1 MTVRELLKI
10 MMEKGATDLHL
21 KAGRPPLLRIGGKL
35 MPLEAERLTPENV
48 KNLIYEIM
56 TPEQIQRFEEKH
68 ELDIGYS
75 IPGLSRF
82 RVNIFFQRGT
92 VEAVFRAIPFE
103 VPTIDKLGL
112 PEILKELALK
122 NQGLIIVTGPTG
134 SGKTT
139 TLAAMIDYINEH
151 LEGHI
156 ITIEDPIEYLHKDK
170 KCSISQREIGY
181 DTYSYADA
189 LKYVLRQ
196 DPDVILI
203 GEMRDV
209 ETVRISIKA
218 AEVGRLVLTTMHTMD
233 APQTIDRI
241 ITYFPKEEQRQIRMQ
256 LALLLQ
262 GIICQ
267 RLLKTV
273 DGKSRCAAVEVMVNS
288 PQIKKLIEEGEI
300 GKIHDAIASSVTY
313 FKMQTLNQ
321 SLVALCLSGIVTV
334 EEAISASPD
343 PDEFKRI
350 LHDLQTGR
358 ITSFEKEKTYE
369 DY

>member
-1 MTVRELLKI
+1 MTVDELLRT
-10 MMEKGATDLHL
+10 MMGRQATDLHL
-21 KAGRPPLLRIGGKL
+21 KVGRPPLLRIGGKL
-35 MPLEAERLTPENV
+35 TAMEGDRTTPEIV
-48 KNLIYEIM
+48 KTLVYSILNS
-56 TPEQIQRFEEKH
+56 EQQQRFETKH

-82 RVNIFFQRGT
+82 RANIFFQRGT
-92 VEAVFRAIPFE
+92 IEAVFRAIPFE
-103 VPTIDKLGL
+103 VPSIEKLGL
-112 PEILKELALK
+112 PEVLKELALK
-122 NQGLIIVTGPTG
+122 NQGLIIVTGPMG

-139 TLAAMIDYINEH
+139 TLAAMIEHINEN

-156 ITIEDPIEYLHKDK
+156 ITVEEPIEYLHRDK

-196 DPDVILI
+196 DTDVILI
-203 GEMRDV
+203 GEMRDQD
-209 ETVRISIKA
+209 TVRIAIKA

-241 ITYFPKEEQRQIRMQ
+241 ITYFPKEEQGQIRLQ
-256 LALLLQ
+256 IALLLQ
-262 GIICQ
+262 GVVCQ
-267 RLLKTV
+267 RLLRTA

-288 PQIKKLIEEGEI
+288 PQIRKLIEDGEI
-300 GKIHDAIASSVTY
+300 GKIHDAIATSVTY

-321 SLVALCLSGIVTV
+321 SLVALCLSGVVTV
-334 EEAISASPD
+334 DEAVSVSPD
-343 PDEFKRI
+343 ADEFNRI

-358 ITSFEKEKTYE
+358 VTSFDKEKSY
-369 DY
+369 DDF